1 MAGSYFSDVAVQLA
15 LLVALTVSL
24 NLLLGLA
31 GQMSMATAA
40 FYGIGAYTCAILT
53 ATGTTLTGAELI
65 GPGWPYWAGAL
76 SALLVSAV
84 GGLFVALPAAR
95 RLKGEYLMLFT
106 LAFHF
111 LFENIAISWVDVTG
125 GPFGIPVPPIAFLSW
140 QIDSTDRAVPFF
152 LIWVLI
158 LAGLAVWIGRTPFGR
173 LLRGIREDEV
183 AVESVGKPV
192 VGPKTVVFAF
202 SAALA
207 GGTGALAVGYLGFI
221 APPTFNMNL
230 AVLVAACVVLGG
242 PGNIFGGVVAAV
254 AIGLLRPILE
264 NVGALSADT
273 AIPIQSVVFGCALV
287 LGIMFRPQG
296 LFPERGMKP
305 LGVSAAGPRRE
316 SPLDAQPAEV
326 AAANLPSA
334 SERSNRGEPVLSVRG
349 LSKKFGGLQAVNS
362 VDLDLYPGEIVA
374 LVGPNGAGKTTIFN
388 LVTGALP
395 RDSGTVSLKGMNIS
409 GLDPRQTARL
419 GMVRYFQSVR
429 AFQGL
434 SAIENVAIAVPSQT
448 GETLLEVLTRPFA
461 VRLDIQKTFREALK
475 QLAVVGAA
483 EYAYEAVRNLAY
495 GQQKLVALGRVL
507 ATGAEVLLLDE
518 PTSGVDPRS
527 AEGIIALVRDLANAG
542 KTICIVEHSLHV
554 VSKLADRIVFM
565 DGGRV
570 LAQGSVQ
577 DITKRADLVA
587 LYFGT

>member
-183 AVESVGKPV
+183 AVELVGKPV

-221 APPTFNMNL
+221 APPTFNMNS
-230 AVLVAACVVLGG
+230 CC
-242 PGNIFGGVVAAV
+242 PGRRVRRSGWAWQHLWRRCRRGRDWASSTDP
-254 AIGLLRPILE
+254 R
-264 NVGALSADT
+264 
-273 AIPIQSVVFGCALV
+273 
-287 LGIMFRPQG
+287 
-296 LFPERGMKP
+296 ERGRS
-305 LGVSAAGPRRE
+305 VSGHRNTNSICGIRMR
-316 SPLDAQPAEV
+316 
-326 AAANLPSA
+326 PS
-334 SERSNRGEPVLSVRG
+334 
-349 LSKKFGGLQAVNS
+349 
-362 VDLDLYPGEIVA
+362 
-374 LVGPNGAGKTTIFN
+374 T
-388 LVTGALP
+388 
-395 RDSGTVSLKGMNIS
+395 
-409 GLDPRQTARL
+409 
-419 GMVRYFQSVR
+419 RYH
-429 AFQGL
+429 
-434 SAIENVAIAVPSQT
+434 VPSSRT
-448 GETLLEVLTRPFA
+448 VPRARHE
-461 VRLDIQKTFREALK
+461 
-475 QLAVVGAA
+475 
-483 EYAYEAVRNLAY
+483 
-495 GQQKLVALGRVL
+495 ALGRERSWTTQGKSTRCAAGRGRSREL
-507 ATGAEVLLLDE
+507 AECAGAFE
-518 PTSGVDPRS
+518 SW
-527 AEGIIALVRDLANAG
+527 
-542 KTICIVEHSLHV
+542 
-554 VSKLADRIVFM
+554 
-565 DGGRV
+565 
-570 LAQGSVQ
+570 
-577 DITKRADLVA
+577 
-587 LYFGT
+587 

>member
-1 MAGSYFSDVAVQLA
+1 
-15 LLVALTVSL
+15 
-24 NLLLGLA
+24 
-31 GQMSMATAA
+31 
-40 FYGIGAYTCAILT
+40 
-53 ATGTTLTGAELI
+53 
-65 GPGWPYWAGAL
+65 
-76 SALLVSAV
+76 
-84 GGLFVALPAAR
+84 
-95 RLKGEYLMLFT
+95 
-106 LAFHF
+106 
-111 LFENIAISWVDVTG
+111 
-125 GPFGIPVPPIAFLSW
+125 
-140 QIDSTDRAVPFF
+140 
-152 LIWVLI
+152 
-158 LAGLAVWIGRTPFGR
+158 
-173 LLRGIREDEV
+173 
-183 AVESVGKPV
+183 
-192 VGPKTVVFAF
+192 
-202 SAALA
+202 
-207 GGTGALAVGYLGFI
+207 
-221 APPTFNMNL
+221 
-230 AVLVAACVVLGG
+230 
-242 PGNIFGGVVAAV
+242 
-254 AIGLLRPILE
+254 
-264 NVGALSADT
+264 
-273 AIPIQSVVFGCALV
+273 
-287 LGIMFRPQG
+287 MFRPQG

-305 LGVSAAGPRRE
+305 LDVSAAGPRRE
-316 SPLDAQPAEV
+316 SPLDARPAEV

-349 LSKKFGGLQAVNS
+349 LSKKFRGLQAVNS
-362 VDLDLYPGEIVA
+362 VDLDPYPGEIVV

-542 KTICIVEHSLHV
+542 KTICIV
-554 VSKLADRIVFM
+554 
-565 DGGRV
+565 
-570 LAQGSVQ
+570 
-577 DITKRADLVA
+577 
-587 LYFGT
+587 